1 MPQSL
6 IAGISLAWLPITL
19 LVGYHPPGGLIYAVL
34 AVYFFALNSCV
45 GLLKFLGCFLGAEPL
60 EEDDGDVCS
69 LVITHDLSN
78 AFAVEVV
85 LESFTYASGV
95 SSVAVEHWFHNLLI

>member
-1 MPQSL
+1 
-6 IAGISLAWLPITL
+6 
-19 LVGYHPPGGLIYAVL
+19 
-34 AVYFFALNSCV
+34 VYFFALNSCV

-60 EEDDGDVCS
+60 EEDGAEPLKEDVGDVCS

-85 LESFTYASGV
+85 LESFTYLFGV
-95 SSVAVEHWFHNLLI
+95 VAVAVEHLFHNLIVFYRVWRCFTSGFGVLFLI